1 MISYTLTSSEKYN
14 QLIEKINVDD
24 LSSFDTY
31 EIRKSS
37 NDKDIF
43 KKFELV
49 LNSTQMQKTYEQVL
63 HSRYNEDEAKL
74 YDSQFVI
81 LVQNTLNKLEAICMN
96 ISSNA
101 AGSQYIYP
109 SLHQIFLR
117 DIYLLSPY
125 IAESN
130 NNSIDKFFINI
141 IKVYNMWKTEHYKDY
156 KKQLKS
162 QEKLKRLRDKQEKE
176 IKKLL
181 TKNPRT
187 V

>member
-1 MISYTLTSSEKYN
+1 
-14 QLIEKINVDD
+14 
-24 LSSFDTY
+24 
-31 EIRKSS
+31 
-37 NDKDIF
+37 
-43 KKFELV
+43 
-49 LNSTQMQKTYEQVL
+49 MQKSYEQVL
-63 HSRYNEDEAKL
+63 HSRYSDDEIKMF
-74 YDSQFVI
+74 DSQFVI
-81 LVQNTLNKLEAICMN
+81 LVQNTLNKLEAVCMN

-117 DIYLLSPY
+117 DMYLLSPY

-130 NNSIDKFFINI
+130 HDSIDKFFINI
-141 IKVYNMWKTEHYKDY
+141 IKVYNMWKAEHDSDY

-162 QEKLKRLRDKQEKE
+162 QEKLNKLRKKQDKE